1 MSRYRILIVE
11 DESIIAKDL
20 SRLLDEEGYE
30 VVGISD
36 TGEGAVK
43 LALETAPDL
52 VLVDIRL
59 KGTMDGIEAADK
71 IKKLQG
77 SAIVYLT
84 AHSDRAL
91 FDRAKQTGP
100 ERYLCKPVSSIELTR
115 TVELVLYKREMDI
128 RLKEAEERYR
138 SLVED
143 SFDGIF
149 VRKGTTITFAN
160 NRLHEMLGY
169 EPGELIGKDHWS
181 ISPPEHKALICERAQ
196 ARMSNASVT
205 DHYEVKL
212 QTKDGRVLD
221 GEIRSKAIFLNREA
235 VVQSW
240 VRDISDQKRAEA
252 EIRLLGETVRQSHE
266 GIAIV
271 DLAGNLIFLNEA
283 FADMHGYALEELK
296 GKNLSV
302 FHTEEQMPEVEAA
315 NRLIQ
320 ETGQFRGEMWHAR
333 RDGTTFPTLMN
344 NSLLRD
350 QQGNPIGMIGTM
362 RDITELKR
370 SQEQLKLEKQRFQLL
385 VESAPFGLVIIEED
399 GTFQYINPKFVETF
413 GYALD
418 EIQNGATWFRKTFP
432 DSVDRC
438 NAISTWISDAS
449 EAKAGEQRPRT
460 FRLFARTGKRKTFFL
475 DPCNCPTANT

>member
-221 GEIRSKAIFLNREA
+221 GEIRSKAIFLKRRSYCSVVGERYNR
-235 VVQSW
+235 
-240 VRDISDQKRAEA
+240 
-252 EIRLLGETVRQSHE
+252 
-266 GIAIV
+266 
-271 DLAGNLIFLNEA
+271 
-283 FADMHGYALEELK
+283 
-296 GKNLSV
+296 
-302 FHTEEQMPEVEAA
+302 P
-315 NRLIQ
+315 
-320 ETGQFRGEMWHAR
+320 ETGGSRNQASWRNGSA
-333 RDGTTFPTLMN
+333 
-344 NSLLRD
+344 
-350 QQGNPIGMIGTM
+350 
-362 RDITELKR
+362 
-370 SQEQLKLEKQRFQLL
+370 
-385 VESAPFGLVIIEED
+385 ES
-399 GTFQYINPKFVETF
+399 
-413 GYALD
+413 
-418 EIQNGATWFRKTFP
+418 
-432 DSVDRC
+432 
-438 NAISTWISDAS
+438 
-449 EAKAGEQRPRT
+449 
-460 FRLFARTGKRKTFFL
+460 
-475 DPCNCPTANT
+475 